1 MAAELQ
7 LWPGLVPPTPPNPH
21 AFFRKLLK
29 VCPGNPSH
37 GVCEV
42 KTALQKI
49 FLVFL
54 TPPLRAYSGVS
65 QRLPGWPRGS
75 TLMLPWKGQKW
86 IHTEISVLMSTV
98 VTTDSQDPRELFGL
112 TRPKSLRST
121 DLRSTDLR
129 NTSLTELLV
138 FYTKRLMPEHQA
150 LDQKLSVS

>member
-1 MAAELQ
+1 
-7 LWPGLVPPTPPNPH
+7 
-21 AFFRKLLK
+21 
-29 VCPGNPSH
+29 
-37 GVCEV
+37 
-42 KTALQKI
+42 
-49 FLVFL
+49 
-54 TPPLRAYSGVS
+54 
-65 QRLPGWPRGS
+65 
-75 TLMLPWKGQKW
+75 MLPWKGQKW